1 MVDLLSQIDD
11 IPDEILAAVA
21 PHLNLS
27 RERSSG
33 LLDAD
38 GVRDFLY
45 YVAIETRRYRRR
57 LEKLDPRAVK

>member
-1 MVDLLSQIDD
+1 MTDLLSQVDD
-11 IPDEILAAVA
+11 IPDEVLAAVA
-21 PHLNLS
+21 PHLNLA

-33 LLDAD
+33 FLDAE

-57 LEKLDPRAVK
+57 LEKLDHSAVK